1 MSWARHPHAQ
11 PAGRGYRATDHRGD
25 RRHLPGP
32 HPGRLGGLSGQHR
45 VPRGSEEAKAAVTAA
60 EQELAR
66 CVAQQQKRDSQRARN
81 ALREAEANATV
92 ARENLVRV
100 EAQKIDATTA
110 RRTLRNF
117 DTIWA
122 ELSADE
128 RRQLLRSLIH
138 RVHIDGEKGTMRI
151 DFASAGIAALASQ
164 EEDDE

>member
-1 MSWARHPHAQ
+1 MVSQANTE
-11 PAGRGYRATDHRGD
+11 YRETRK
-25 RRHLPGP
+25 
-32 HPGRLGGLSGQHR
+32 
-45 VPRGSEEAKAAVTAA
+45 EAKAAVTAA
-60 EQELAR
+60 EKELAR
-66 CVAQQQKRDSQRARN
+66 CLAQQQKRDSQRARN

-138 RVHIDGEKGTMRI
+138 RVHINGEKGTMRI
-151 DFASAGIAALASQ
+151 DFASADIAALASQ
-164 EEDDE
+164 GEDDE